1 MTKSVD
7 SFMLNNTI
15 NGEQKMNKTQ
25 LKNWIKNNITTRP
38 TIFGTYYGVD
48 LQPLGVGQMIHV
60 SSDKNEAIAE
70 LTDENKS
77 SFKMIYK
84 AVNNIVNENDF
95 RKKS

>member
-1 MTKSVD
+1 
-7 SFMLNNTI
+7 
-15 NGEQKMNKTQ
+15 MNKTQ

-77 SFKMIYK
+77 SFKMDLSKEAY
-84 AVNNIVNENDF
+84 NNVFEYMDLYADYCFTEFEFDF
-95 RKKS
+95 